1 MSTQQYSINPQA
13 IQTILSWVTADQI
26 AIPEIQRPF
35 VWENTKVRDLLDS
48 LYKGFPVGY
57 LIAWQNPDVKLK
69 DGGSSL
75 GKRILIDGQQRVT
88 ALMASLLGT
97 PVINRDY
104 EEIHIRIAFHPVEER
119 FEVANPAILKDKQWL
134 PDVAQLFKP
143 DTNLFDISK
152 QYAEANT
159 DCDQNEIFNTLNRVK
174 MIAYNTV
181 GIIDLAHNLDIET
194 VTEIFIR
201 VNSAGASLTQAD
213 FAMSKIAANE
223 NFGGNTLRKA
233 IDYFCHLAVNPGFEK
248 IILKNDK
255 AFTSTEYFE
264 KMKWLS
270 GINDDLYDPSYTDML
285 RVAFTSQF
293 ERGRLQ
299 DLVALLSGRNFET
312 RSYEEQIAEN
322 SFNTLSDG
330 IMQFMNRTHFERFL
344 MIVRSSGL
352 ELSSMIGS
360 QNLLNFAYIIY
371 LYGRR
376 TGVKAHILE
385 SSVRKWLIMSLLT
398 GRAVGNPETMF
409 DSDIRGIRDVGLEK
423 YVDSVTANTLNS
435 SFWDT
440 LLPQSL
446 TTSSTSSPFWSAFKA
461 AQIKANDRGFLSTE
475 IDVRSLL
482 VLRGDVHHV
491 YPRNFLKKR
500 GAKPAQYNQIANFVV
515 TQSEINIAIGDKEPA
530 AYFAELK
537 AQVNGGPKLYG
548 AIESEAKLL
557 ENFASHAIPVEMLT
571 QSIEYEDFL
580 NMRRSLMAKK
590 IQGYFESLQSVEI
603 DVVAEE
609 RVLG

>member
-1 MSTQQYSINPQA
+1 MTTQQYSINPQS
-13 IQTILSWVTADQI
+13 IQTILSWVEADQI

-35 VWENTKVRDLLDS
+35 VWENAKVRDLLDS

-88 ALMASLLGT
+88 ALMAALLGT

-104 EEIHIRIAFHPVEER
+104 EEIQIRIAFHPIDER
-119 FEVANPAILKDKQWL
+119 FEVANPAIIKDKQWV
-134 PDVAQLFKP
+134 PDVAELFKA

-152 QYAEANT
+152 SYSEANPDT
-159 DCDQNEIFNTLNRVK
+159 DQNEIFNTLNRVK
-174 MIAYNTV
+174 MIAFNTV

-223 NFGGNTLRKA
+223 IYGGNTLRKA

-248 IILKNDK
+248 VISKNDK
-255 AFTSTEYFE
+255 AFVSTEYFA

-270 GINDDLYDPSYTDML
+270 GVTDDLYDPTYTDML

-293 ERGRLQ
+293 ERGKLQ

-322 SFNTLSDG
+322 SFATLSDG
-330 IMQFMNRTHFERFL
+330 IMQFMNRTHFERFV

-376 TGVKAHILE
+376 TGVKAHVLE
-385 SSVRKWLIMSLLT
+385 ASVRKWLVMSLLT

-409 DSDIRGIRDVGLEK
+409 DSDIRGIRDVGLER

-435 SFWDT
+435 SFWDS
-440 LLPQSL
+440 LLPQNLATS
-446 TTSSTSSPFWSAFKA
+446 SSTSPYWSAFKA
-461 AQIKANDRGFLSTE
+461 AQIKANDKGFLSTE

-482 VLRGDVHHV
+482 VLRGDIHHI
-491 YPRNFLKKR
+491 YPRNFLKKQ
-500 GAKPAQYNQIANFVV
+500 GAKASQYNQIANFVV
-515 TQSEINIAIGDKEPA
+515 TQSEINIAIGDQEPFE
-530 AYFAELK
+530 YFGKLK
-537 AQVNGGPKLYG
+537 NQANGGSKLYG

-557 ENFASHAIPVEMLT
+557 ENLVAHAIPIEILAQAIDYEEFLT
-571 QSIEYEDFL
+571 L
-580 NMRRSLMAKK
+580 RRGLMAQK
-590 IQGYFESLQSVEI
+590 IKAYFESLQSAEI
-603 DVVAEE
+603 
-609 RVLG
+609 VLDN